1 MSETTAG
8 ASESSPATRARAEH
22 SLDETAPYRTWLAE
36 RIAAGGFSTED
47 ALVAFLPLARDVAA
61 QHALGGIAPL
71 DGLSHIAVADGH
83 LRLTP
88 HRPAPLRSNPAA
100 VEAAD
105 PPHRPAIEV
114 SGEFHGIVLHEPEE
128 VGVAYGTVDPRLPPI
143 VDGNA
148 PLGDAS
154 ATPAD
159 MGYVTGYRVWEHLV
173 GHHDPVTDV
182 FSLGMILASLACGLD
197 LSDRESLERF
207 VRHRRNL
214 FELNPRLHPV
224 VAKAIVRMTEL
235 SRSRRPQDVAGLIQ
249 SLENYRDQAIDL
261 EFDLARVPGFRDSPP
276 RDRRQRVLAVL
287 QRRLFELSRRNRLLH
302 FRNTSSTLNLTWASV
317 PLSFAIEQI
326 RPDELLTWNDRFAKF
341 ITSGEP
347 ITLGNHLRFEEAPY
361 IPAALERIRSEARRD
376 QNEFGFHPLR
386 LVLGFLRWTNLKE
399 SPPERF
405 DSPLVLLP
413 VTLVK
418 RKGVRDAWQ
427 LEPHGTE
434 AEVNPVLRHYF
445 KQLYDVALPE
455 AVDLEE
461 TSLESL
467 HDFLVKR
474 IHASEPAVTIERIDR
489 PRIALV
495 HEKAQRWRERYERR
509 SRKRDETS
517 ESRPGA
523 NESDSATGDRVAQ
536 SEGTAESPDSNG
548 PANRAFPSEGSS
560 PAEAGDAALSPAL
573 ETGSANPPRTTYTFV
588 DRDDAANPYQWEFDL
603 CSVTLGNFRSR
614 RTSLVRDYDELLNRE
629 HIHPGFDAVFSL
641 APRPPLEQPSLPA
654 LKDRYPVVSC
664 DPTQAAAIAY
674 AASGQSYIIQGPP
687 GTGKSQSI
695 TNLIADFVSRGKRV
709 LFVCE
714 KRAAIDVVYH
724 RLKQRGL
731 DSLCCLIHDSQSDK
745 KDVIHDLKATYE
757 GHLAAAAE
765 GTSDDAEA
773 DRTRLLK
780 SLQSNLDAF
789 AGFDRAMIERCA
801 AAGIPLRELLLRTLE
816 LAETAPELNA
826 DAQERIPLYRHWI
839 TGRDALARLAERL
852 EDLHG
857 EGHNGILANHPL
869 AELKSSI
876 ATADRPIE
884 FVRQRCDKAIS
895 QLERIRTT
903 WNGLFTSDE
912 VPGDWIGIRAA
923 IVRAVQLKE
932 WGQNHRTALLHA
944 DSPSA
949 RDFAEALRQRESLV
963 AAHGAAREAA
973 RAWRTVLTPQDS
985 RTALELARAFDGK
998 PFAVFRPRWWKL
1010 RGVLR
1015 RSYDFQASSIPRTWV
1030 QALGELEAVHETQA
1044 ALDAF
1049 DVETRRR
1056 FRFEG
1061 DIPAFV
1067 RTLAS
1072 LREAVGTEPPTS
1084 AAAHRVLLDK
1094 PDPDAA
1100 LLQMAGLESS
1110 VRELDELLKAL
1121 FEIPGRHDL
1130 NNLAATLAGIGEHLD
1145 DLPDFAPCLVE
1156 LGRLPPELA
1165 EALRTEPLTLSQLE
1179 AASARRTLEAVCR
1192 EDRSLARFLKSR
1204 GKLVERIEADYQA
1217 LFDANAAVVRQ
1228 QVRGRFLEN
1237 VRISTSSTSGLT
1249 SEQREF
1255 RSQYAAGRKELE
1267 HEFGKTMRYK
1277 SIRELVG
1284 GASGLVVQDLKPVW
1298 LMSPLSVSDTLPLDR
1313 MQVDVV
1319 LFDEASQITLEGAV
1333 PAAFRAPQMIVVGDE
1348 MQLPPTNFFG
1358 TRSNDESE
1366 ELAGAEDGSEAE
1378 AADGREPAGNGRGYE
1393 LDADSFLTHSSRHL
1407 PSAMLGWH
1415 YRSRSES
1422 LISFSNAAFYDGRL
1436 LTVPEEER
1444 IASRREPITV
1454 DARTL
1459 PALPADSASSDSSPS
1474 SGAVDAL
1481 LDRPL
1486 SFHFVAGAIYEE
1498 RRNTAEADHIAQLV
1512 RGLLARNEAAAG
1524 QGGDAARLSLGI
1536 IAFSEAQQGEIESAL
1551 DRLAQSDEA
1560 FRLRLE
1566 AEFERETDGQF
1577 SGLLVKNLENI
1588 QGDERDVVILSVCYG
1603 PDRAGKM
1610 RMGFGPINQSGGEKR
1625 LNVAF
1630 SRAKRHMA
1638 LVSSIRSTQITN
1650 DYNTGAATLKNYLRY
1665 AEASSEGDAET
1676 ARRILAELAPA
1687 ATASARHSSSD
1698 LVVEQLAA
1706 ALVERGHGVDRSV
1719 GQSHFRVDL
1728 AVFKD
1733 GDPRYRLGL
1742 LVDTDTHYRQRDLL
1756 EREVLRPRLLETF
1769 GWQVAHVLTLDW
1781 CLNRAAVLK
1790 RLEELMA
1797 DA

>member
-1 MSETTAG
+1 MNQQTSGSDGPRVAGHAG
-8 ASESSPATRARAEH
+8 ASQAA
-22 SLDETAPYRTWLAE
+22 TAPLAPYSRWLGE

-61 QHALGGIAPL
+61 LHASGGVALL
-71 DGLSHIAVADGH
+71 DGLSHVGVADSR
-83 LRLTP
+83 LRLVP
-88 HRPAPLRSNPAA
+88 HPPVPLRSNNTA
-100 VEAAD
+100 VEAVD
-105 PPHRPAIEV
+105 PTHRPAIEV
-114 SGEFHGIVLHEPEE
+114 SGDFHGVVLHAPEE
-128 VGVAYGTVDPRLPPI
+128 IGVAYGTVDPRLPSI

-148 PLGDAS
+148 SPQEALAS
-154 ATPAD
+154 PPQLAF
-159 MGYVTGYRVWEHLV
+159 VTGYRAWEHLV

-197 LSDRESLERF
+197 LSERENLERF

-235 SRSRRPQDVAGLIQ
+235 SRARRPQDVAGLIQ
-249 SLENYRDQAIDL
+249 SLENYRDQVIDL

-302 FRNTSSTLNLTWASV
+302 FRNTSATLNLTWASV

-326 RPDELLTWNDRFAKF
+326 RPDELLTWNERFAKLV
-341 ITSGEP
+341 TAGKP

-361 IPAALERIRSEARRD
+361 IPGALERIRSEARRD

-413 VTLVK
+413 VTVVK

-434 AEVNPVLRHYF
+434 AEINPVLRHYF

-467 HDFLVKR
+467 YDFLVKR

-489 PRIALV
+489 PRIALM
-495 HEKAQRWRERYERR
+495 HKKAQRWLERYQRR
-509 SRKRDETS
+509 TRKGE
-517 ESRPGA
+517 E
-523 NESDSATGDRVAQ
+523 AT
-536 SEGTAESPDSNG
+536 E
-548 PANRAFPSEGSS
+548 PAVT
-560 PAEAGDAALSPAL
+560 DAASVGTVA
-573 ETGSANPPRTTYTFV
+573 PPIGAVDVTPSTNAEEPTQVESTTERTTYTFV
-588 DRDDAANPYQWEFDL
+588 DRDDAANPFQWEFDL

-641 APRPPLEQPSLPA
+641 APRPPLEQPPLPA
-654 LKDRYPVVSC
+654 LADRYPVVSC
-664 DPTQAAAIAY
+664 DPTQASAIAF
-674 AASGQSYIIQGPP
+674 AASGLSYIIQGPP

-714 KRAAIDVVYH
+714 KRAAIDVVFH

-745 KDVIHDLKATYE
+745 KDFILDLKATYE
-757 GHLAAAAE
+757 GHLNAAAE
-765 GTSDDAEA
+765 GNASNDAES
-773 DRTRLLK
+773 DRKRLLK
-780 SLQSNLDAF
+780 SMQSNLDTL
-789 AGFDRAMIERCA
+789 AGFDRAMIEPCE
-801 AAGIPLRELLLRTLE
+801 AAGTPLRTLLLRTLE
-816 LAETAPELNA
+816 LAGSAPDLTA
-826 DAQERIPLYRHWI
+826 AQQEQVPLYRHWI
-839 TGRDALARLAERL
+839 AGREALARLAERL
-852 EDLHG
+852 DDLAEDG
-857 EGHNGILANHPL
+857 AARRRAAGRSSAAASSGVVAGHPL
-869 AELKSSI
+869 AGLKSSI
-876 ATADRPIE
+876 ASNERPIE
-884 FVRQRCDKAIS
+884 FVRPRCGKARV
-895 QLERIRTT
+895 QLERIRST
-903 WNGLFTSDE
+903 WNGLFSSVGVAE
-912 VPGDWIGIRAA
+912 DWSGVKAAIAQAARLKDWGQQQRAA
-923 IVRAVQLKE
+923 
-932 WGQNHRTALLHA
+932 LLRP
-944 DSPSA
+944 DSPAA
-949 RDFAEALRQRESLV
+949 RDFAEALRQRESLA
-963 AAHGAAREAA
+963 AAHMAACGVAGAWKSPLSPADT
-973 RAWRTVLTPQDS
+973 RA
-985 RTALELARAFDGK
+985 ALELARAFDGK
-998 PFAVFRPRWWKL
+998 PLSFFRPSWWKL

-1015 RSYDFQASSIPRTWV
+1015 RSYDFKAHAIPRTWV
-1030 QALGELEAVHETQA
+1030 QALGELDALHAAQA
-1044 ALDAF
+1044 ALDTS

-1056 FRFEG
+1056 FHFEG
-1061 DIPAFV
+1061 DVPAFA
-1067 RTLAS
+1067 RELTT
-1072 LREAVGTEPPTS
+1072 LRESPTGQLPTA
-1084 AAAHRVLLDK
+1084 AAAHRALLEK

-1100 LLQMAGLESS
+1100 LLQLADLDPAM
-1110 VRELDELLKAL
+1110 RELDELLTAL
-1121 FEIPGRHDL
+1121 LELDDSH
-1130 NNLAATLAGIGEHLD
+1130 TLGSLSTTLEGIEEHLD
-1145 DLPDFAPCLVE
+1145 DFPDFAPCLVE
-1156 LGRLPPELA
+1156 LGRLPPDLA
-1165 EALRTEPLTLSQLE
+1165 RALRTLPLTLQQLE
-1179 AASARRTLEAVCR
+1179 AASAQRTLETVCR
-1192 EDRSLARFLKSR
+1192 DDRSLTRLIKSR
-1204 GKLVERIEADYQA
+1204 GKLVDKVEADHQQ
-1217 LFDANAAVVRQ
+1217 LFDANAAVIRQRVRQ
-1228 QVRGRFLEN
+1228 RFLEN
-1237 VRISTSSTSGLT
+1237 VRVSSASTSGMT
-1249 SEQREF
+1249 AEQRQF
-1255 RSQYAAGRKELE
+1255 RSKYSSGRKELE

-1277 SIRELVG
+1277 SIRDLVG
-1284 GASGLVVQDLKPVW
+1284 GDSGLVVQDLKPVW

-1358 TRSNDESE
+1358 TRTGDESE
-1366 ELAGAEDGSEAE
+1366 ELAGPGSEP
-1378 AADGREPAGNGRGYE
+1378 ADSESTSGAGSFD
-1393 LDADSFLTHSSRHL
+1393 LDADSFLTHSSRNL

-1444 IASRREPITV
+1444 IAGRREAICV
-1454 DARTL
+1454 
-1459 PALPADSASSDSSPS
+1459 SASSLQ
-1474 SGAVDAL
+1474 AVRSDVPACDAVAAETSVDPL

-1512 RGLLARNEAAAG
+1512 RGLLARNDAAEER
-1524 QGGDAARLSLGI
+1524 GGDAARLSIGI
-1536 IAFSEAQQGEIESAL
+1536 IAFSEAQQGEIEAAL
-1551 DRLAQSDEA
+1551 DRLAQFDTA
-1560 FRLRLE
+1560 FQSRLE
-1566 AEFERETDGQF
+1566 AEYERETDGQF

-1603 PDRAGKM
+1603 PDRSGKM

-1630 SRAKRHMA
+1630 SRAKQHMA
-1638 LVSSIRSTQITN
+1638 LISSIRSTQITN

-1665 AEASSEGDAET
+1665 AEATSEGDADT
-1676 ARRILAELAPA
+1676 ARRILGELAPA
-1687 ATASARHSSSD
+1687 ATAAARQASND
-1698 LVVEQLAA
+1698 LVVDQLAA
-1706 ALVERGHGVDRSV
+1706 ALAERGYGVDRHV

-1728 AVFKD
+1728 AVYRD
-1733 GDPRYRLGL
+1733 GDARYRLGI

-1756 EREVLRPRLLETF
+1756 EREVLRPRLLQTF
-1769 GWQVAHVLTLDW
+1769 GWRIAHVLTLDW

-1790 RLEELMA
+1790 HLE
-1797 DA
+1797 DAMTDG